1 MSTITVEVNCV
12 VAFVVRMIAFESPAS
27 FSRRHI
33 KLDTKHDA
41 HKKSVAILIENT

>member
-27 FSRRHI
+27 SRSI
-33 KLDTKHDA
+33 IGLDKKHDA
-41 HKKSVAILIENT
+41 HKTSVAI